1 MYYVLLYYKVYLLK
15 ILRSICNKNSTGI
28 ESKQASRSIYNSKI
42 KVRLI
47 KSNLSLHSLY
57 YAEACKKFVGL
68 ISASLHSGNIAP
80 FEEMPQRWRAVGSTM
95 SDLTGPRFEPQ
106 NSRSRDERVAVR
118 PAGRLVRLLT
128 NSNEVKIYSFRSLS
142 LMPKLCS

>member
-1 MYYVLLYYKVYLLK
+1 MWSVTFGRGRFGAGRFDLAYHCRVHGEYTVRRSVVIGKQMYYVLLYYKVYLLN

-47 KSNLSLHSLY
+47 KSTLSLYSLY

-68 ISASLHSGNIAP
+68 ISASLPSGNTAP
-80 FEEMPQRWRAVGSTM
+80 FEELPQRSRAVGNTM
-95 SDLTGPRFEPQ
+95 FD
-106 NSRSRDERVAVR
+106 
-118 PAGRLVRLLT
+118 
-128 NSNEVKIYSFRSLS
+128 
-142 LMPKLCS
+142 